1 MRDGF
6 AAQAAPTTESLIDN
20 NIKEDND
27 WEDTE
32 GR

>member
-27 WEDTE
+27 
-32 GR
+32 